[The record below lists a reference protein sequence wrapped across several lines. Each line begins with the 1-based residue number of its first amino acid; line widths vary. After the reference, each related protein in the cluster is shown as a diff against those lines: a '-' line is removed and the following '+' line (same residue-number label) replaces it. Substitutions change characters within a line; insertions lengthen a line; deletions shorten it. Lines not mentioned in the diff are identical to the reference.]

1 MTVGRP
7 REFDEDQVLER
18 ALHIFWRLG
27 YEATSVTDLMEGTG
41 LAKGSLYKAF
51 GDKRG
56 LFLKALDRYLERGRD
71 ALRRTMADA
80 ATVGEGLEAGL
91 ACAVRTACDRE
102 KKGCFGVNCII
113 ELAPHDAEVRARMET
128 HLHKVEALYADVL
141 GRAVERGELRRDLEP
156 RVAAALLSTVVNG
169 LAVMGK
175 ASLSL
180 RSGQAQVA
188 LLLAGWR

>member
-7 REFDEDQVLER
+7 REFDEDDVLER
-18 ALHIFWRLG
+18 ALHVFWRLG
-27 YEATSVTDLMEGTG
+27 YEATSVTDLMEATG

-71 ALRRTMADA
+71 ALRRTLTNAG
-80 ATVGEGLEAGL
+80 TVGEGLEAGL
-91 ACAVRTACDRE
+91 VGAVRTACDRE
-102 KKGCFGVNCII
+102 KKGCFGVNCIV
-113 ELAPHDAEVRARMET
+113 EVAPHDAEVRARLET
-128 HLHKVEALYADVL
+128 HLHKLEALYAEAL
-141 GRAVERGELRRDLEP
+141 GRAVASGELRRDLDP
-156 RVAAALLSTVVNG
+156 KVAAALLSTVVNG

-175 ASLSL
+175 ASLST
-180 RSGQAQVA
+180 RSAQAQVA